1 MSLKSDF
8 IQFFHD
14 LIHVHSPRTGADS
27 PQVTKF
33 WCQQKGLITLPISSA
48 ECYSVLCPF
57 LTKMS
62 IIYHWN
68 QYEMFYLQSSLDVA
82 YQISMRIY
90 KLFNLASLP
99 KNDFTLVLYC
109 SMSILNQWNASIK
122 KGLVTWLLRS
132 HEQILLCHWFSTT
145 IRQLSED
152 EETDSGEKQRTS
164 IYIIKES
171 SSHPRWVYL
180 DNVCIFKLDL

>member
-1 MSLKSDF
+1 MSEMSRYLNILVLNVQVNYF
-8 IQFFHD
+8 LVQNV
-14 LIHVHSPRTGADS
+14 HVRYVKKHNVQEIGNLSPEFLDA
-27 PQVTKF
+27 K
-33 WCQQKGLITLPISSA
+33 SSA

-62 IIYHWN
+62 IKYRWN
-68 QYEMFYLQSSLDVA
+68 QHQMFYLQSSLDVA
-82 YQISMRIY
+82 YHISMRIY

-132 HEQILLCHWFSTT
+132 HEHILLCHWFSTT
-145 IRQLSED
+145 ITNYLRMRRQIVVKSKVL
-152 EETDSGEKQRTS
+152 QFTS
-164 IYIIKES
+164 
-171 SSHPRWVYL
+171 
-180 DNVCIFKLDL
+180 

>member
-1 MSLKSDF
+1 MRSHNRSQLVYSSLSIYLFFACTEACQIEFLTQSTSVDTSSD
-8 IQFFHD
+8 
-14 LIHVHSPRTGADS
+14 
-27 PQVTKF
+27 
-33 WCQQKGLITLPISSA
+33 

-82 YQISMRIY
+82 YHISMRIY
-90 KLFNLASLP
+90 KLFNLAPLP

-152 EETDSGEKQRTS
+152 EETDSGEKQSTS

>member
-1 MSLKSDF
+1 MEVLF
-8 IQFFHD
+8 LT
-14 LIHVHSPRTGADS
+14 LIYFSQNLEFSKWPIRAFAGCRSYQLIIDIIILAVEHGAE
-27 PQVTKF
+27 K
-33 WCQQKGLITLPISSA
+33 SSA

-62 IIYHWN
+62 IIYRWN
-68 QYEMFYLQSSLDVA
+68 QHQMFYLQSSLDVA
-82 YQISMRIY
+82 YHISVRIY

-132 HEQILLCHWFSTT
+132 HEHILLCHWFSTT
-145 IRQLSED
+145 IHQLSQD
-152 EETDSGEKQRTS
+152 EETDSGEKQSTS
-164 IYIIKES
+164 IYIIKQS

-180 DNVCIFKLDL
+180 DNVCII

>member
-1 MSLKSDF
+1 MS
-8 IQFFHD
+8 IQEIVGD
-14 LIHVHSPRTGADS
+14 KIEPRCVWEHIRGN
-27 PQVTKF
+27 P
-33 WCQQKGLITLPISSA
+33 SA

-82 YQISMRIY
+82 YHISMRIY

-109 SMSILNQWNASIK
+109 SMSILNQ
-122 KGLVTWLLRS
+122 
-132 HEQILLCHWFSTT
+132 
-145 IRQLSED
+145 
-152 EETDSGEKQRTS
+152 
-164 IYIIKES
+164 
-171 SSHPRWVYL
+171 
-180 DNVCIFKLDL
+180 

>member
-1 MSLKSDF
+1 MLP
-8 IQFFHD
+8 IQKHKFNIKRTEVR
-14 LIHVHSPRTGADS
+14 IHVN
-27 PQVTKF
+27 
-33 WCQQKGLITLPISSA
+33 ISSA

-62 IIYHWN
+62 IIYRWN
-68 QYEMFYLQSSLDVA
+68 QYQMFYLQSSLDVA
-82 YQISMRIY
+82 YHISMRIY

-122 KGLVTWLLRS
+122 KGLVMWLLRS
-132 HEQILLCHWFSTT
+132 HEQILLSHWFSTT
-145 IRQLSED
+145 IHQLCED
-152 EETDSGEKQRTS
+152 EETDSGEKQSTS

>member
-1 MSLKSDF
+1 MSGSF
-8 IQFFHD
+8 VGWSESNWN
-14 LIHVHSPRTGADS
+14 HVSSSVAQNVGICCLDHMPSS
-27 PQVTKF
+27 WF
-33 WCQQKGLITLPISSA
+33 LSSA
-48 ECYSVLCPF
+48 ECYSVLRPF

-62 IIYHWN
+62 IIYRWN
-68 QYEMFYLQSSLDVA
+68 QHQMFYLQSSLDVA
-82 YQISMRIY
+82 YHISMRIY

-132 HEQILLCHWFSTT
+132 HEHIFLCHWFSTT
-145 IRQLSED
+145 IHQLSED
-152 EETDSGEKQRTS
+152 EETDSGEKKSTS
-164 IYIIKES
+164 INIIKES